1 MEKVIS
7 TFTASQSTETLR
19 VEIHGEETD
28 IIEQVIITNTDTSE
42 VVSNQ
47 TLRRT
52 VPTSEARDAIAA
64 ATKGA

>member
-7 TFTASQSTETLR
+7 TFAASRSTEILR
-19 VEIHGEETD
+19 VEIHGPETD
-28 IIEQVIITNTDTSE
+28 IIERVIISDTDTDK

-52 VPTSEARDAIAA
+52 VDTEDAREAIAA
-64 ATKGA
+64 ATKGE